1 VKLTSPLIRRGVFAP
16 VILAVEFA
24 LIVFAP
30 ALAVASALLS
40 LLFGGRRPL
49 RLLALILT
57 WAITHIAGVGAML
70 LLARSGAYTHYGVMR
85 WFVGTISRA
94 ALRIARVRVEVRDSA
109 AAEAVLDARETPV
122 VALSIHSGEGDSL
135 LVLDMLLR
143 RHRRNPRIVM
153 HQALALDPLIDM
165 LGNRLPNRFIDP
177 RGGDIEAEIASMSRG
192 LGPKDAVL
200 IFPEGGNFSTER
212 RLRSIQRLLR
222 RGHVEQA
229 VQAER
234 MTNLAA
240 PRPGGALAALDS
252 APDADIVFF
261 AHHGF
266 PDGFGQVWRELP
278 ERTPILVQMWHVPA
292 GEIPAGTEARIAWLF
307 AWWETLDAWVGE
319 QGVAQASSMAT
330 RRATAAGRVR

>member
-1 VKLTSPLIRRGVFAP
+1 MKLPSPLIRRGVFAP
-16 VILAVEFA
+16 LILAVEFG

-57 WAITHIAGVGAML
+57 WATTHIASVGAML
-70 LLARSGAYTHYGVMR
+70 LLARSGTHTHYGVMR

-94 ALRIARVRVEVRDSA
+94 ALRIARVRVEIRDSA
-109 AAEAVLDARETPV
+109 AAEAVLAARETPV
-122 VALSIHSGEGDSL
+122 LALSIHSGEGDSL

-143 RHRRNPRIVM
+143 RHKRNPRIVM

-177 RGGDIEAEIASMSRG
+177 RGGDIEVEIAAMSRD

-200 IFPEGGNFSTER
+200 IFPEGGNFTTER
-212 RLRSIQRLLR
+212 RKRSIERLLH
-222 RGHVEQA
+222 RGHTEQA
-229 VQAER
+229 EQAER
-234 MTNLAA
+234 MTNLSA
-240 PRPGGALAALDS
+240 PRPGGALAALES
-252 APDADIVFF
+252 APGADVVFF
-261 AHHGF
+261 AHYGF

-319 QGVAQASSMAT
+319 QRAQASSMAT